1 MNAHTVANTMT
12 STLFL
17 SQMVWENKMGPI
29 STQENIPCL
38 FDMVRVQDDS
48 MKPAFYFAL
57 RVTLVAKDLE

>member
-1 MNAHTVANTMT
+1 
-12 STLFL
+12 
-17 SQMVWENKMGPI
+17 MGPI